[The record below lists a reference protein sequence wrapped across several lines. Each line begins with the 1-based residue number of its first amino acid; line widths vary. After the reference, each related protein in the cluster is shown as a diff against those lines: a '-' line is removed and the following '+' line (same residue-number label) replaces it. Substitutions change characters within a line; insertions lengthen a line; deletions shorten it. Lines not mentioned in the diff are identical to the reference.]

1 MTKSW
6 NYLFGYVIIKIEGP
20 HLEKFINLAI
30 SRGMDLWDIKRADN
44 IIIAKTKIS
53 SFKNL
58 RPLVRKTNC
67 SVSMLRKVGL
77 PFVFFRLGK
86 RKGLV
91 TAGVFFLAILY
102 VLSSFI
108 WFIEIDGCKKVDP
121 RLILKIAGQ
130 EGLKSGILRSK
141 LDTKRVEGALVAK
154 IPDLG
159 WAGINLHGTKATIQV
174 EEKARIE
181 IDKEKVQCLVAAQ
194 DGLITQFLVIS
205 GHPLVAE
212 GDTVKKGQMLITG
225 TKALNK
231 DQGPIHAR
239 GRVKARVWYD
249 CYKEAYLKEEIRN
262 RTGETAKALW
272 LRIEDK
278 FYLLRGVD
286 KSPYSHYDQE
296 IANKKMPEWKEYKIP
311 FSWRIVKYY
320 EVKLSYKE
328 HSLEEVKKKL
338 RDEAVRELV
347 GNLKAGTRITKEN
360 IIFLEE
366 IAKKKIPGLVRV
378 KVSLETLEDIG
389 QEKSF
394 IFQDT
399 RKGSQKK

>member
-30 SRGMDLWDIKRADN
+30 SRGIDLWDIKRAEN
-44 IIIAKTKIS
+44 IIIAKTRIS

-58 RPLVRKTNC
+58 RSLVRKTKC

-86 RKGLV
+86 RKGLLA
-91 TAGVFFLAILY
+91 AGVFFLAILY
-102 VLSSFI
+102 ALSSFI
-108 WFIEIDGCKKVDP
+108 WFIEIDGYQKVDP
-121 RLILKIAGQ
+121 RLILRIAGQ

-141 LDTKRVEGALVAK
+141 LETKRVEGALLAR

-159 WAGINLHGTKATIQV
+159 WVGINLHGTKATIQV
-174 EEKARIE
+174 EEKTKVE
-181 IDKEKVQCLVAAQ
+181 INKETVKCLVAAQ

-205 GHPLVAE
+205 GQPLVSE

-225 TKALNK
+225 IKALNK
-231 DQGPIHAR
+231 DQSPVHAR
-239 GRVKARVWYD
+239 GRIKARVWYD

-272 LRIEDK
+272 LKIGDK

-286 KSPYSHYDQE
+286 KVPYSYYDQE
-296 IANKKMPEWKEYKIP
+296 IVNKKMPQWKEYKIP

-320 EVKLSYKE
+320 EVRLSYKE
-328 HSLEEVKKKL
+328 HTLEEVKKQL
-338 RDEAVRELV
+338 RNEAVRELV
-347 GNLKAGTRITKEN
+347 GNLKPGTKIIKEN
-360 IIFLEE
+360 IVFLEE
-366 IAKKKIPGLVRV
+366 IAQKKIPGLVRV

-389 QEKSF
+389 QEESF
-394 IFQDT
+394 VLQDT
-399 RKGSQKK
+399 RKGRQKK